1 MTDPV
6 RRIAVYPPA
15 RDGDGDGDGDADPD
29 RALGHA
35 VERAD
40 GLALALI
47 GLGPAD
53 AGVAD
58 ETAVEPALRAV
69 LSLVRRV
76 VCDELGGALGDVTTV
91 RVRVGADA
99 TTAGDGDGDGGPT
112 AAVARVCRTAFEPP
126 HHPARSVARGALD
139 APVSVDVEAFLPDG
153 GWTTEPVR

>member
-1 MTDPV
+1 VTEPT

-15 RDGDGDGDGDADPD
+15 DDGGDAVPD

-40 GLALALI
+40 GLALALV

-53 AGVAD
+53 AGVAG

-76 VCDELGGALGDVTTV
+76 VCDELGGALGDVTTL
-91 RVRVGADA
+91 RVRVGEGA
-99 TTAGDGDGDGGPT
+99 TTGDDGDPT

-126 HHPARSVARGALD
+126 HHPARSVTRGALD
-139 APVSVDVEAFLPDG
+139 APVSVDVEAFLPEG
-153 GWTTEPVR
+153 GWATEPVR

>member
-1 MTDPV
+1 VTDPT

-15 RDGDGDGDGDADPD
+15 DDGDDAVPD

-40 GLALALI
+40 GLALALV

-53 AGVAD
+53 AGVAG

-76 VCDELGGALGDVTTV
+76 VCDELGGALGDVTAL
-91 RVRVGADA
+91 RVRVGEDA
-99 TTAGDGDGDGGPT
+99 TTGGDGEGDDDPT

-126 HHPARSVARGALD
+126 HHPARSVTRGALD

-153 GWTTEPVR
+153 GWATEPVR

>member
-1 MTDPV
+1 VTDPT

-15 RDGDGDGDGDADPD
+15 DDGDDAVPD

-40 GLALALI
+40 GLALALV

-53 AGVAD
+53 AGVAG

-76 VCDELGGALGDVTTV
+76 VCDELGGALGDVTAL
-91 RVRVGADA
+91 RVRVGEDA
-99 TTAGDGDGDGGPT
+99 TTGGDDDPT
-112 AAVARVCRTAFEPP
+112 AVVARVCRTAFEPP
-126 HHPARSVARGALD
+126 HHPARSVTRGALD
-139 APVSVDVEAFLPDG
+139 APVSVDAEAFLPDG
-153 GWTTEPVR
+153 GWATEPVR